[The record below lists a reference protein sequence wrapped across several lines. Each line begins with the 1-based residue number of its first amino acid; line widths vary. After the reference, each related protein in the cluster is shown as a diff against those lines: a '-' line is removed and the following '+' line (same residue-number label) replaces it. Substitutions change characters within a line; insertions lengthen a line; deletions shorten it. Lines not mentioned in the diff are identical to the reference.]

1 MEETTAAEMVAR
13 LAQKCFSSNPVVV
26 LGSGASLPHGLPGMS
41 ELQAALVAGIHTGN
55 PEEESAWQAV
65 QDALNR
71 GDHLEKALTDSTLPA
86 SLVIKIIQATWR
98 CINLKDRDV
107 YLRALAGTESFSVSK
122 LFQRLFQSSNTTINI
137 VTTNYDRVAE
147 YASDSAGLA
156 HSTGFV
162 PGYIQTRE
170 GTDRV
175 KLYRGAK
182 AARTVRIWK
191 VHGSLDWFERE
202 DGTAVSAPLFEEPPA
217 PLIPLIVSPGVSKF
231 QRTHDEPFRSAIQG
245 ADLALE
251 HAKGYVC
258 VGFGFRDTHIEPKL
272 VERCRQTNVPITV
285 LAKVLT
291 DEAKAFLKSKAGT
304 SYLAFEEAADG
315 TRAYTHEHPLGL
327 EIPYKDFWSL
337 DGFLTLV
344 T

>member
-1 MEETTAAEMVAR
+1 LEETTAAEMVAR
-13 LAQKCFSSNPVVV
+13 LAQKCFASNPVVI

-41 ELQAALVAGIHTGN
+41 ELQAALVASIHTSTS
-55 PEEESAWQAV
+55 EEESAWQAV

-71 GDHLEKALTDSTLPA
+71 GDHLEKALTDTTLPA
-86 SLVIKIIQATWR
+86 SLVIKIIEATWR
-98 CINLKDRDV
+98 CINLRDRDV
-107 YLRALAGTESFSVSK
+107 YLRALAGTEAFPVGK
-122 LFQRLFQSSNTTINI
+122 LFQKLFQSSNTTINI

-175 KLYRGAK
+175 TLYRGAK

-191 VHGSLDWFERE
+191 VHGSLDWFERD
-202 DGTAVSAPLFEEPPA
+202 DGTTVSAPMFEVPPA
-217 PLIPLIVSPGVSKF
+217 SLTPLIVSPGVSKF

-245 ADLALE
+245 ADHALE
-251 HAKGYVC
+251 HAEGYVC

-272 VERCRQTNVPITV
+272 VERCRLTNVPITV
-285 LAKVLT
+285 LARVLT
-291 DEAKAFLKSKAGT
+291 DEARAFLKLKAGT
-304 SYLAFEEAADG
+304 SYLAFEETTDG
-315 TRAYTHEHPLGL
+315 TRAYTHEHPLGI
-327 EIPYKDFWSL
+327 EIPYKEFWSL
-337 DGFLTLV
+337 NGFLTLV